1 MALMALSKLK
11 RKKRVILFSVFLII
25 FFFSSNILKSQSI
38 GGGTTASFLLR
49 PTGTRP
55 IALSGSYVAISND
68 PYTIFYNPA
77 GLATCSP
84 FSMFATSVSVLQ
96 HNRIHSNIA
105 YSQSFGNFGI
115 GAGFNSFTTGNITAR
130 NHRGDQL
137 GTLNN
142 YNFNLVLGAAYSSEF
157 ASFGTA
163 IKYLNNSL
171 VGNDYRSNGFSID
184 FGSKFNVLDLFTLGI
199 SIQNAV
205 SQIKSSS
212 RDESHKIPYTL
223 RTGLAFEFQL
233 SEPKTE
239 IYRNQFGELDSI
251 VIPPQEY
258 LLFSFEI
265 NLTQYEKYP
274 NFIAAVEISLN
285 EYIALRGGI
294 SILGDKWSKFTLFPM
309 NSFGAGFSIKPTIES
324 FPNLF
329 SIDFSIGND
338 YLSKQNVFY
347 SVAVVLQF

>member
-1 MALMALSKLK
+1 MELSKLK
-11 RKKRVILFSVFLII
+11 ARGGVFIFSFFFIILF
-25 FFFSSNILKSQSI
+25 FSLNSLKSQRT
-38 GGGTTASFLLR
+38 GGGTIASFLLR

-77 GLATCSP
+77 GLATCAP
-84 FSMFATSVSVLQ
+84 ISMFVTSVSVLQ
-96 HNRIHSNIA
+96 HNRLHSNIA

-115 GAGFNSFTTGNITAR
+115 GVGFNSFTSGNIIAR
-130 NHRGDQL
+130 NQRGDQL
-137 GTLNN
+137 GTLTN
-142 YNFNLVLGAAYSSEF
+142 YNFNLVLGSAYSSEF

-171 VGNDYRSNGFSID
+171 GGDDYYSNGFAID
-184 FGSKFNVLDLFTLGI
+184 FGSKFNVFDLFTLGI
-199 SIQNAV
+199 SIQNAA
-205 SQIKSSS
+205 SLIKSSS
-212 RDESHKIPYTL
+212 RNESNKIPYTL
-223 RTGLAFEFQL
+223 RTGFAFEFQP

-251 VIPPQEY
+251 SIPPPEY

-265 NLTQYEKYP
+265 NFTQFEKYP
-274 NFIAAVEISLN
+274 NFITAVEISPS

-294 SILGDKWSKFTLFPM
+294 SILGDKWGKLALFPM
-309 NSFGAGFSIKPTIES
+309 NSFGAGVSIKPSIES

-338 YLSKQNVFY
+338 YLSKQNIFY

>member
-1 MALMALSKLK
+1 MTPSKFKAKIVLYF
-11 RKKRVILFSVFLII
+11 IVFII
-25 FFFSSNILKSQSI
+25 TFPVPSNSLKSQST

-77 GLATCSP
+77 GIATCAP
-84 FSMFATSVSVLQ
+84 VPMFVTSVSVLQ
-96 HNRIHSNIA
+96 HNRLHSNIA

-115 GAGFNSFTTGNITAR
+115 GIGLNSFTTGNITAR
-130 NHRGDQL
+130 NQRGDQI
-137 GTLNN
+137 GTLTH
-142 YNFNLVLGAAYSSEF
+142 YNFNFLLGSAYSSEF
-157 ASFGTA
+157 ASFGTT
-163 IKYLNNSL
+163 IKYINTSL
-171 VGNDYRSNGFSID
+171 GGDDYHSNGFAFD

-199 SIQNAV
+199 SIQNAANL
-205 SQIKSSS
+205 IKTSS
-212 RDESHKIPYTL
+212 RDESYKIPYTL

-239 IYRNQFGELDSI
+239 IFRNQFGELDSI
-251 VIPPQEY
+251 VIPPPEY

-265 NLTQYEKYP
+265 NFTQYEKYP
-274 NFIAAVEISLN
+274 NFVTAVEISPS
-285 EYIALRGGI
+285 EFIAFRGGI
-294 SILGDKWSKFTLFPM
+294 SILGDKWGKFSLFPM
-309 NSFGAGFSIKPTIES
+309 NSFGVGVSIKPSIEF

-338 YLSKQNVFY
+338 YLSMQNIFY